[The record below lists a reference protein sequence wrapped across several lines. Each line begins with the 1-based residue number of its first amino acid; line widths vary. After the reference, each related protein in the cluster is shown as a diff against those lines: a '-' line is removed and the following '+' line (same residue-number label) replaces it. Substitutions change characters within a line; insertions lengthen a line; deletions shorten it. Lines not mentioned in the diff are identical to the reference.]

1 MLGLGFCHSREFKC
15 FSYNAQSTMHQAYTN
30 WLGSV
35 WALFVIA
42 LAAVVKQVLLTY
54 NILRK
59 IANQL

>member
-1 MLGLGFCHSREFKC
+1 
-15 FSYNAQSTMHQAYTN
+15 MHHAYTN

-42 LAAVVKQVLLTY
+42 LAEVVKQVLLTY